1 MAWCVALGEALVH
14 EAFHAIVTTCSFRV
28 VMPILGRLSVA

>member
-1 MAWCVALGEALVH
+1 MAWCVALGEPLVRG
-14 EAFHAIVTTCSFRV
+14 AFHAIVATCSFRV